1 MTEQPRFSYGGQA
14 VIEGVM
20 IRGKAH
26 FSLAV
31 RRQDGSITHRHE
43 LLNPLYSG
51 RIRRVPLVRGVLA
64 LAETLMLGVKAL
76 HQSASL
82 AMRDQLSDQEE
93 EIPGWVL
100 GVTMAVSLALGIGV
114 FFLLPLLAVRV
125 MDPAIASDLVS
136 NIIEGMLRLVV
147 LVGYVWGIGFLR
159 DIKRVFAYHGAEHMV
174 VHNYEAGL
182 PLDVANAR
190 KYRPPHPRCGTAFL
204 LAVMLV
210 SILVFS
216 FLGRPPIEWRIVSR
230 IVLIPVI
237 AGISYEI
244 IRFSGSHQ
252 SSWPGRLLAWPGLLL
267 QRLTTREPDDGQ
279 IEVAIC
285 AMEGAIAADAGQGY
299 APSFPPRPADAQG
312 AETTESEVKPT

>member
-1 MTEQPRFSYGGQA
+1 MAEQPRFSYGGQA

-31 RRQDGSITHRHE
+31 RCQDGSITHRHE

-51 RIRRVPLVRGVLA
+51 RIRRVPLVRGGLA

-100 GVTMAVSLALGIGV
+100 GATMVVSLALGIGV

-136 NIIEGMLRLVV
+136 NIIEGVLRLVV
-147 LVGYVWGIGFLR
+147 LVVYVWGIGFLR

-190 KYRPPHPRCGTAFL
+190 KYRPPHPPVRYSVLAGGNASLHPGIFL
-204 LAVMLV
+204 PGASADRVADTVADRADSSNRWHQL
-210 SILVFS
+210 
-216 FLGRPPIEWRIVSR
+216 RNH
-230 IVLIPVI
+230 PV
-237 AGISYEI
+237 
-244 IRFSGSHQ
+244 
-252 SSWPGRLLAWPGLLL
+252 
-267 QRLTTREPDDGQ
+267 
-279 IEVAIC
+279 
-285 AMEGAIAADAGQGY
+285 
-299 APSFPPRPADAQG
+299 
-312 AETTESEVKPT
+312 